1 MILMATHD
9 VRVWL
14 YVKLTPSPLSH
25 DPMGSVGWI
34 WHGGIGPLNFASG
47 GRTVTEV
54 FPD

>member
-14 YVKLTPSPLSH
+14 YVKLTSSPLSH
-25 DPMGSVGWI
+25 DPMGSVGWV

-54 FPD
+54 FPH